1 MDSIRHHIFGYFCHM
16 RKQVWAYLFFGI
28 CFGHVYAQH
37 PEANDT
43 IKRKSIELPGWIHN
57 MVYDT
62 ASSTKPRFLF
72 YPVIGYAPETKWE
85 FGFNGI
91 VVFHYNNDTTLRLS
105 EISTFAFYT
114 QERQLGLW
122 IDHAIYGRDNDI
134 LTLGK
139 MRFQNYPLSY
149 YGIGSQI
156 PDKPL
161 AVVNANYFNV
171 RERFVYR
178 VKGNLFAG
186 LELDY
191 QQLQNAKFEPKDKGP
206 TGPEI
211 KMPLGAGGS
220 QNLGVGFGLLLD
232 SRHNMLNV
240 RDGYLVELAF
250 IHYGKIF
257 DQSFPMNTLFFD
269 SRYFIPTYKNQVL
282 ALQVV
287 GQFSQGEVP
296 FNQLSLMGGETIM
309 RGYYLGRYRDKNY
322 VAAQAEYRFLPFGF
336 SRRLG
341 GSVFGAV
348 GAVSESIPTDNYKW
362 SAGAGL
368 RYLLFPKKDI
378 FTRMDIGVN
387 PDGYGV
393 YFYIGEA
400 F

>member
-1 MDSIRHHIFGYFCHM
+1 
-16 RKQVWAYLFFGI
+16 
-28 CFGHVYAQH
+28 
-37 PEANDT
+37 
-43 IKRKSIELPGWIHN
+43 
-57 MVYDT
+57 
-62 ASSTKPRFLF
+62 
-72 YPVIGYAPETKWE
+72 
-85 FGFNGI
+85 
-91 VVFHYNNDTTLRLS
+91 
-105 EISTFAFYT
+105 
-114 QERQLGLW
+114 
-122 IDHAIYGRDNDI
+122 
-134 LTLGK
+134 

-156 PDKPL
+156 PDKPV

-211 KMPLGAGGS
+211 KLPLGAGGS
-220 QNLGVGFGLLLD
+220 QNLGGGFGLLLD

-240 RDGYLVELAF
+240 RDGYLVELSF
-250 IHYGKIF
+250 IHYGKLF

-269 SRYFIPTYKNQVL
+269 SRYFIPTTKNQVL

-336 SRRLG
+336 SNPNVVLPG
-341 GSVFGAV
+341 VLAIQSPSFSGANV
-348 GAVSESIPTDNYKW
+348 EVEIQPNLDKEKDYIIELETELNKIESNNLKAMKSQKKLYLKRMNEINKFIENINNNIFDAPIPQFDMQ
-362 SAGAGL
+362 
-368 RYLLFPKKDI
+368 FDI
-378 FTRMDIGVN
+378 FETDIINEQGIK
-387 PDGYGV
+387 V
-393 YFYIGEA
+393 YNKPNLEECNKNIQFFIKV
-400 F
+400 

>member
-1 MDSIRHHIFGYFCHM
+1 M
-16 RKQVWAYLFFGI
+16 RKQVWAFLFLGI
-28 CFGHVYAQH
+28 CFGHVYAQRV
-37 PEANDT
+37 EANDT

-85 FGFNGI
+85 FGFNGL

-122 IDHAIYGRDNDI
+122 IDHAIYGRDNDF

-149 YGIGSQI
+149 YGIGAQI
-156 PDKPL
+156 PDKPV

-211 KMPLGAGGS
+211 KLPLGAGGS
-220 QNLGVGFGLLLD
+220 QNLGVGFGILLD

-250 IHYGKIF
+250 IHYGKVF

-269 SRYFIPTYKNQVL
+269 SRYFIPTTKNQVL

-378 FTRMDIGVN
+378 FTRMDVGVN

>member
-1 MDSIRHHIFGYFCHM
+1 MRIRRLLGFLCLGL
-16 RKQVWAYLFFGI
+16 LFSKG
-28 CFGHVYAQH
+28 YAQIADSVVTPKKYPIQL
-37 PEANDT
+37 PE
-43 IKRKSIELPGWIHN
+43 WIHN

-85 FGFNGI
+85 FGLSGL

-122 IDHAIYGRDNDI
+122 VDHAIYGKDNNF

-156 PDKPL
+156 PDKPV
-161 AVVNANYFNV
+161 AIVNANYYNV

-191 QQLQNAKFEPKDKGP
+191 QQLENATFEPKETD
-206 TGPEI
+206 TTAPEI
-211 KMPLGAGGS
+211 PMPLGANGS

-240 RDGYLVELAF
+240 REGYLAELAF
-250 IHYGKIF
+250 IHYGDLF
-257 DQSFPMNTLFFD
+257 QQSFPMNTLFLD
-269 SRYFIPTYKNQVL
+269 GRYFIPTSKNQVL
-282 ALQVV
+282 AFQVV
-287 GQFSQGEVP
+287 GQFSIGQVP

-322 VAAQAEYRFLPFGF
+322 LAAQAEYRFLPFGF
-336 SRRLG
+336 SKRLG
-341 GSVFGAV
+341 GAVFGAV
-348 GAVSESIPTDNYKW
+348 GAVSGSFPTDNYKW

-378 FTRMDIGVN
+378 FTRIDVGVN